1 MVTPQAV
8 IKDYRND
15 SFPLRSGKKKTLICE
30 GRMLGQGRVNRERG
44 GGWNNRLEDN
54 VGNGTMVVKMFYT
67 VLIIHWAD
75 SIYGSSSVKR
85 KRSILNSWI
94 TRTVVNTDVLYIY
107 MYIYIFLKN
116 AKNKTSAKY
125 SDKFNRQAWYSKK

>member
-1 MVTPQAV
+1 
-8 IKDYRND
+8 
-15 SFPLRSGKKKTLICE
+15 
-30 GRMLGQGRVNRERG
+30 MLGQGRVNRERG
-44 GGWNNRLEDN
+44 GWNNRLEDN
-54 VGNGTMVVKMFYT
+54 TGNGTMVIKMFYT

-75 SIYGSSSVKR
+75 AIYGSSSVKR

-94 TRTVVNTDVLYIY
+94 TRKVVNTDVLYIC
-107 MYIYIFLKN
+107 KKKKK